1 MEFAGKESYPKILSR
16 KAILSYLLFKRLLRV
31 PKREGAQKGRDG
43 REVQSWE
50 PGVEAGRPVWGCC
63 DLQAGGMVL
72 AQEPVGSRGLETNF
86 ES

>member
-1 MEFAGKESYPKILSR
+1 MEFASKESFPKILSR
-16 KAILSYLLFKRLLRV
+16 KAILSYLLFKRLFWI

-43 REVQSWE
+43 CEMQSWE

-72 AQEPVGSRGLETNF
+72 AQEPVGSPGLETNF
-86 ES
+86 GS